1 MAASDPKGRT
11 TDALGPGAERVTD
24 PRFEAELRRGVL
36 QLVALFLL
44 DQPRYGY
51 DLVRSLAAAG
61 FAIEE
66 GTLYPIL
73 RRFEQ
78 QRWVTSSWS
87 TAGARPRKYYRL
99 SDEGREVRERMA
111 HTWGH
116 VRQATDAVLEGGLA
130 SEVAID
136 AEEPGDDEHS

>member
-1 MAASDPKGRT
+1 MAAGDPGSQT
-11 TDALGPGAERVTD
+11 TDTPGRGADRATD

-99 SDEGREVRERMA
+99 SDEGREVRNVMA
-111 HTWGH
+111 RTWDR
-116 VRQATDAVLEGGLA
+116 VRQATDAVLAGE
-130 SEVAID
+130 SPPREPSSDVSQQEPDD
-136 AEEPGDDEHS
+136 A

>member
-1 MAASDPKGRT
+1 MAASEPSGRT
-11 TDALGPGAERVTD
+11 SEAFGAGAERATD

-44 DQPRYGY
+44 DRPRYGY
-51 DLVRSLAAAG
+51 DLVRSLTEAG
-61 FAIEE
+61 FAVEE

-99 SDEGREVRERMA
+99 SDDGRDVRDRMA
-111 HTWGH
+111 HTWDR
-116 VRQATDAVLEGGLA
+116 VRHATEAVLGADAA
-130 SEVAID
+130 SQAPED
-136 AEEPGDDEHS
+136 DEEPGDA